1 MRVNSKLA
9 KKIAGKEFII
19 TAEVLP
25 PVGTDRASVEKAA
38 RALGDKP
45 IAVNVSDNHFGVT
58 LSSLA
63 ASAALVRC
71 GIEPVLQVVT
81 RDRNRL
87 ALQSDLLGAAS
98 LDIPNVLCLSGTH
111 QTLAGSPESANVYD
125 IDSIQLIA
133 VVRRMAEEGLLLNGT
148 KLAGDFAL
156 LPGAAA
162 NPDLRPLE
170 LNLLRLGKKIEAGAA
185 FIQTQAVFNVDSF
198 SQWLSAA
205 RDQDLTGRA
214 AILVG
219 VQPLTGVDEAVSLRE
234 RFTDYSIPDAVVDR
248 LRRAGDP
255 AAQRKEG
262 LAICKE
268 IIGKVRG
275 MKGVAGIHILS
286 GGHEAVVPEL
296 LSAAGL

>member
-1 MRVNSKLA
+1 M
-9 KKIAGKEFII
+9 
-19 TAEVLP
+19 
-25 PVGTDRASVEKAA
+25 
-38 RALGDKP
+38 
-45 IAVNVSDNHFGVT
+45 NVSDNHFGVT

-98 LDIPNVLCLSGTH
+98 LDILNVLCLSGTH
-111 QTLAGSPESANVYD
+111 QTLAGVPESANVYD

-133 VVRRMAEEGLLLNGT
+133 AVRRMTEEGLLLNGT
-148 KLAGDFAL
+148 RLAGGFAL
-156 LPGAAA
+156 LAGAAA

-198 SQWLSAA
+198 SQWLAAA
-205 RDQDLTGRA
+205 RDQGLTGRA

-219 VQPLTGVDEAVSLRE
+219 VQPLTGVDEAVALRE
-234 RFTDYSIPDAVVDR
+234 RFTDYSIPDAILDR
-248 LRRAGDP
+248 LRRAGD
-255 AAQRKEG
+255 AGAQRKEG
-262 LAICKE
+262 LAICSE

-275 MKGVAGIHILS
+275 MNGVAGIHVLS